1 MCDKLVKNGV
11 KIETFRLFVVNQFP
25 PGEFI
30 PPSPASLFEIFETIT
45 QHGLWNYFHYSPL
58 VKVVEKFGGGDSEME
73 GWVNDYRKSLKA
85 YCIVTNVEKYVETY
99 LHNSPS
105 AESTKHDLRYY
116 QTVEWKTEFIDHS
129 LQYLAEVW
137 ESFSCHYL
145 VPDSPPTAL
154 LDHVRKGCFSVTWLV
169 PSSLIPTLIEKVK
182 IDTNFFQQHHIVRVT
197 VGKCIYD
204 EVVEKSTLV
213 SIA

>member
-30 PPSPASLFEIFETIT
+30 PPSPAGLAEIFEAIT
-45 QHGLWNYFHYSPL
+45 HHGLWDYFHYSPL
-58 VKVVEKFGGGDSEME
+58 VRIVKKFGAGDSEME
-73 GWVNDYRKSLKA
+73 DWVKDYKKDLKA
-85 YCIVTNVEKYVETY
+85 YRIVTNVESYVETY
-99 LHNSPS
+99 LDNSPS
-105 AESTKHDLRYY
+105 AESTKNDIRYN
-116 QTVEWKTEFIDHS
+116 QTMEWKTEFLDHS
-129 LQYLAEVW
+129 LQYLTEVW
-137 ESFSCHYL
+137 ESFSSHYL

-154 LDHVRKGCFSVTWLV
+154 LDRVRKGCFSVTWLV
-169 PSSLIPTLIEKVK
+169 PSSLIPRLIDKVK
-182 IDTNFFQQHHIVRVT
+182 IDTDFFQQHHIVRVT
-197 VGKCIYD
+197 VGVCIYD

>member
-30 PPSPASLFEIFETIT
+30 PPSPSSLFIIFETIT
-45 QHGLWNYFHYSPL
+45 HHGFWNYFHYSPL
-58 VKVVEKFGGGDSEME
+58 VKIVEKFGAGDSEME
-73 GWVNDYRKSLKA
+73 DWVKDYRKDLKA
-85 YCIVTNVEKYVETY
+85 YCIVTNVESYVETY
-99 LHNSPS
+99 LDNSPS
-105 AESTKHDLRYY
+105 AESTKHDIRYN
-116 QTVEWKTEFIDHS
+116 QTMEWKTEFLDHS

-137 ESFSCHYL
+137 ESFSSHYL

-154 LDHVRKGCFSVTWLV
+154 LDRVRKGCFSVTWLV
-169 PSSLIPTLIEKVK
+169 PSSLIPTLLDKVK
-182 IDTNFFQQHHIVRVT
+182 IDTDFFQQHHIVRVT
-197 VGKCIYD
+197 VGVCIYD